1 VLLLVTRT
9 ALVVRQLLLPVGRE
23 PSSTALCAKAGWW
36 LVLLLVTRT
45 AVRLL
50 LLLLGRKPSKLHYD
64 VPPV

>member
-1 VLLLVTRT
+1 VVLLLITRT
-9 ALVVRQLLLPVGRE
+9 ALAVRQLLLLVGRE
-23 PSSTALCAKAGWW
+23 PSRLCAKAGWW
-36 LVLLLVTRT
+36 MVLLLVTRT